1 VWIDK
6 RLPMLR
12 RHPRYGALF
21 SAGLVVSVVVLR
33 AVFPD
38 LPAFLP
44 LYPVVLLSAFIGGRN
59 GGLLAWAACTVL
71 GAYYFSQTDGF
82 PGKWGYLTVLG
93 FAGVCALIVFIVDLL
108 DRAIQRLEFER
119 NRLDLALKAANLAT
133 WEIPPDGRLRWDE
146 NFYHMV
152 GLDPGKAPPSTETFL
167 AMIHPDDRVRMFE
180 ARSRMSK
187 GDPPA
192 PKEEYRL
199 TRPDGWMIWLEN
211 YRAAV
216 KGTQHHFIGI
226 TQDISSRKHYERR
239 IKGLMR
245 ELAHRVKNQ
254 YAVILAMVRETNKQ
268 ARTPQE
274 FESLIQARIT
284 ALARSHDLL
293 VHGEWESA
301 DLEKLLVAHVEAFG
315 LADRLETKGPAVA
328 LSAMASQY
336 FGMAFHELC
345 TNAVKHGA
353 FSVAE
358 GRVSVRWEIVA
369 DAEQENFSLTW
380 REMGGP
386 PPQQGDNPG
395 FGSKVLH
402 QLMPTAI
409 SGASETELAPTG
421 LIWRVRGRLSTLQSD
436 DEEMKVVPS

>member
-1 VWIDK
+1 MWIDK

-12 RHPRYGALF
+12 RHPRYGVLF
-21 SAGLVVSVVVLR
+21 SAGLVASVVVLR
-33 AVFPD
+33 AIFPD

-59 GGLLAWAACTVL
+59 GGLLAWAACTAL

-82 PGKWGYLTVLG
+82 PGNWGYLTIIG
-93 FAGVCALIVFIVDLL
+93 FACVCALIVFIVDLL

-119 NRLDLALKAANLAT
+119 KRLELALKAANLAA

-146 NFYHMV
+146 NFYYMI
-152 GLDPGKAPPSTETFL
+152 GLDPSKEPPSTEKFL
-167 AMIHPDDRVRMFE
+167 AMVHPEDRVRMFE
-180 ARSRMSK
+180 ARSRMNQ
-187 GDPPA
+187 GELPA
-192 PKEEYRL
+192 QKEEYRL
-199 TRPDGWMIWLEN
+199 TRPDGRMIWLEN

-216 KGTQHHFIGI
+216 KGSGQHFIGI

-268 ARTPQE
+268 ARTPHE

-315 LADRLETKGPAVA
+315 LADRLHVQGPAVA
-328 LSAMASQY
+328 LSAMAAQY

-353 FSVAE
+353 FSVPE

-369 DAEQENFSLTW
+369 DAAQENFTLIW
-380 REMGGP
+380 RETVGP
-386 PPQQGDNPG
+386 APQQTDNPG

-409 SGASETELAPTG
+409 SGSSETELAPNG
-421 LIWRVRGRLSTLQSD
+421 LIWRVKGRLSSLQSD
-436 DEEMKVVPS
+436 DD